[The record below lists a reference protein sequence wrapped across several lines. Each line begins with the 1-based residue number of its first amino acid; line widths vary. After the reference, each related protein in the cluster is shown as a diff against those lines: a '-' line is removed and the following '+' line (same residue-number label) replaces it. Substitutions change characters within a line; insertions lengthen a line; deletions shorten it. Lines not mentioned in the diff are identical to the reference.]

1 MAHTA
6 CLVCLFSN
14 VIGSSQKK
22 EKKTKNALEGVA
34 LGAGINK
41 T

>member
-6 CLVCLFSN
+6 CLVCLISA
-14 VIGSSQKK
+14 VSGRCKK
-22 EKKTKNALEGVA
+22 EAKNALEDVA
-34 LGAGINK
+34 PVAG

>member
-6 CLVCLFSN
+6 CLICS
-14 VIGSSQKK
+14 ISSVNGRNKNKIK
-22 EKKTKNALEGVA
+22 EAKNALEDVA
-34 LGAGINK
+34 LEAG

>member
-6 CLVCLFSN
+6 CLVCLFSA
-14 VIGSSQKK
+14 VIGRSRKK
-22 EKKTKNALEGVA
+22 EKKKAKNALEGVA
-34 LGAGINK
+34 LVVS

>member
-6 CLVCLFSN
+6 CLVSFISAVN
-14 VIGSSQKK
+14 GRNKNKIK
-22 EKKTKNALEGVA
+22 EAKNALEDVA
-34 LGAGINK
+34 LVAG